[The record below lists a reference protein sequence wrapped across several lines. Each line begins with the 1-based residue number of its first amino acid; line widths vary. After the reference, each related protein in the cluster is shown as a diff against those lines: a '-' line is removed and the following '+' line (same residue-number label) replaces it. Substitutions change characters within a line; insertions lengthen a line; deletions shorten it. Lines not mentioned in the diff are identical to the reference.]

1 MANYLS
7 RLLDDQSLSPH
18 GFCLLWRPELL
29 WTHVISDALI
39 GLSYITIPITLGFIV
54 QRRRDI
60 PFNFVVWA
68 FAIFIASCGATHF
81 MMIATLWHPWYGA
94 EALVKVVTALASV
107 VTAVLI
113 WRLVPFIVSL
123 PSPESLRAA
132 NAELTTR
139 IAERDAA
146 IAELRREQQ
155 ERRRAEDALLQAQ
168 KMDALGQLTGGI
180 AHDFNNLL
188 QALQA
193 SLELVER
200 RADDPEKVKSLA
212 RGGLEAAHRGVQ
224 LTSRLLAFSRTK
236 QLAAEVFEVDD
247 MVLGMREVLARA
259 AGPALD
265 LRFDLH
271 VADFPVATDR
281 TQAELALLN
290 LVINAKDATT
300 SGEQV
305 VITTAAYDVEAH
317 EGDLEPGCYVRLSVS
332 DHGIG
337 MTPEVAARA
346 FDPFFTTKPPGQGTG
361 LGLSQIYALAKQ
373 TGGAARIES
382 RPGAGTTVSLFLPR
396 ATAAPAA
403 RPPAPDRG
411 SPSLPM
417 ARVLVVDD
425 DQAVRDA
432 AVDTLRGLGLHV
444 TAAPDGAAALAE
456 TADFDLVLLD
466 YAMPGMTGAEL
477 APRLRAKRP
486 TVKVLFVTGYAD
498 QAELD
503 RALQPGETVLRKPY
517 RAEDLRRAI
526 AAMLADDPAPHL
538 DALVAG
544 GGRKS
549 ED

>member
-39 GLSYITIPITLGFIV
+39 GLAYVTIPITLGFIV

-123 PSPESLRAA
+123 PSPEKLRVA
-132 NAELTTR
+132 NTELTAR

-146 IAELRREQQ
+146 IAELRREQD

-193 SLELVER
+193 SLELIER
-200 RADDPEKVKSLA
+200 RADDPAKVRTLA
-212 RGGLEAAHRGVQ
+212 QGGIDAAHRGAQ
-224 LTSRLLAFSRTK
+224 LTSKLLAFSRTK

-259 AGPALD
+259 AGPTLD

-271 VADFPVATDR
+271 AVDFPVATDR

-290 LVINAKDATT
+290 LVINAKDATPA
-300 SGEQV
+300 GERV
-305 VITTAAYDVEAH
+305 VITTASYDVEAH
-317 EGDLEPGCYVRLSVS
+317 QGDLEPGAYVRLSVS
-332 DHGIG
+332 DRGSG
-337 MTPEVAARA
+337 MAPEVATKA

-361 LGLSQIYALAKQ
+361 LGLSQVYGLVKQ

-382 RPGAGTTVSLFLPR
+382 RPGEGTTVSLFLPR
-396 ATAAPAA
+396 ATTAPTN
-403 RPPAPDRG
+403 RPSAQNRESPAV
-411 SPSLPM
+411 PM
-417 ARVLVVDD
+417 ARILVVDD
-425 DQAVRDA
+425 DPAVRDA
-432 AVDTLRGLGLHV
+432 AVETLKGLGLQV
-444 TAAPDGAAALAE
+444 RAARDGAAALAE

-517 RAEDLRRAI
+517 RAEDLRRVI
-526 AAMLADDPAPHL
+526 AAMLADDLAPRL
-538 DALVAG
+538 EPSAAG
-544 GGRKS
+544 VGRTT